1 MNTIAGL
8 SLQSTSPISTE
19 EEQQVTVAVAAGDG
33 GGTPIV
39 QVNMLSDADNITI
52 PMTTIPATEDGIDDV
67 NPYVAIASL
76 LLSIHM

>member
-33 GGTPIV
+33 GTPTV
-39 QVNMLSDADNITI
+39 QVNICCQMLT
-52 PMTTIPATEDGIDDV
+52 
-67 NPYVAIASL
+67 SL
-76 LLSIHM
+76 FL